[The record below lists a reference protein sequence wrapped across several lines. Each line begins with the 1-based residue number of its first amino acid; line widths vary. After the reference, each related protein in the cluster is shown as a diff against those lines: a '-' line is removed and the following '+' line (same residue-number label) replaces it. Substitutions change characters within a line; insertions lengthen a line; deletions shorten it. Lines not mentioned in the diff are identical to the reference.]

1 MLGRLPAFALGVWF
15 GSLLKKDI
23 RPSYRL
29 YIGLAVCPL
38 LRVEE
43 VPRLAVLLV
52 LAAVLFWAVYAAGQR
67 VPGRFCPALRR
78 LAGWCYG
85 VYLVHH
91 VLLTLV
97 FLPFVQGHGLS
108 LAGMF
113 PVYLV
118 VSFALAAVLMAVSKP
133 ASRIIK
139 KLA

>member
-52 LAAVLFWAVYAAGQR
+52 LAAVLFWTVYA
-67 VPGRFCPALRR
+67 
-78 LAGWCYG
+78 
-85 VYLVHH
+85 
-91 VLLTLV
+91 
-97 FLPFVQGHGLS
+97 LS
-108 LAGMF
+108 LIHISTTFSRSFSAG
-113 PVYLV
+113 
-118 VSFALAAVLMAVSKP
+118 S
-133 ASRIIK
+133 I
-139 KLA
+139 

>member
-1 MLGRLPAFALGVWF
+1 MENILWNTWQYLVDVFDCFLILYLFRKMMRTRLRQPKYYYLFL
-15 GSLLKKDI
+15 
-23 RPSYRL
+23 P
-29 YIGLAVCPL
+29 
-38 LRVEE
+38 
-43 VPRLAVLLV
+43 V

-67 VPGRFCPALRR
+67 LPRRFCPALRR

-97 FLPFVQGHGLS
+97 FLRVAARFDLPLT
-108 LAGMF
+108 GMF

-118 VSFALAAVLMAVSKP
+118 VSFALAAMLMAVSGPISK
-133 ASRIIK
+133 AIK